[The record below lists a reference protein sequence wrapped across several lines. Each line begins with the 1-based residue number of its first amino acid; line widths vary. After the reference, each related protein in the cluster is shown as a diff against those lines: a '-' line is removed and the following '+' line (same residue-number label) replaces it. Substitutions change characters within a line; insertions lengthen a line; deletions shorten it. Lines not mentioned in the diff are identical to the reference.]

1 MSLRNQAFR
10 RKNADAMI
18 FRRLVPFAISLL
30 LLAGCSTSPVGLAN
44 SRPVKARRLLPDYV
58 LYSSAEPYGAKL
70 VVIRDAARFDA
81 LDKVKVLV
89 DGRDVAFLNPG
100 ERLDLFVYS
109 GDRILGLA
117 ATPGFIDSADV
128 SHSFF
133 FKPGHTYYLR
143 VGVVGHTLDIRQ
155 TARID

>member
-1 MSLRNQAFR
+1 MNLRH
-10 RKNADAMI
+10 
-18 FRRLVPFAISLL
+18 LVSAAALAL
-30 LLAGCSTSPVGLAN
+30 LLAGCSTNPVGLAS

-70 VVIRDAARFDA
+70 VVIRDAAKFDA

-109 GDRILGLA
+109 GDRILGVA
-117 ATPGFIDSADV
+117 STPGFIDSPDV

-155 TARID
+155 TTRID